1 MMEQPSRKDKAALQL
16 KPYVLA
22 LAVLW
27 TALAGTILLLHSVLG
42 YGVLWVVGLL
52 GLWLGGNHFEKRFV
66 QLHRTEEALQESRDL
81 ANVLLNAPGDG
92 AYLLDREGV
101 ILTANQAGAQRFNL
115 TLQELIGRNAFDF
128 FPPGLAEARR
138 SKVAEVFHSR
148 RSLRFEDERAE
159 RLTSSSLYPVFDP
172 KGQVKAVAVFVQDIT
187 ETRARENALATA
199 LQKAR
204 ASEALISRSKLMVI
218 RWLAEP
224 DSHVEFVSDNVS
236 QLGYTPED
244 FFTGGFS
251 WIGITHGEDVLR
263 VLEELAAHMANGTQE
278 FSTEYRLVDRDGN
291 TRWVMDQ
298 TRLFRNDCGGV
309 LRRESIV
316 LEITDR
322 KEMEEALRESQQMLR
337 LVLDTIPVRVF
348 WKDRDGNYLGCNRSF
363 AADAGLASPEA
374 IIGKTDYELS
384 WTQEADRYRADDR
397 WVVQT
402 RIPKLNYE
410 EPQTTSE
417 GGIIWLRTS
426 KIPLLD
432 SRGRITGILGSYEDI
447 TEYKRAEQ
455 ALRESEERYRSLF
468 QNSHAVMLLIDPDT
482 GAIVDANPA
491 ACAYYGYDSI
501 TIGTMKIYD
510 INTLT
515 HDQLMEEMTQAK
527 AGRRNYFLFQ
537 HRLADGSIHPV
548 EVFSGPIELHGKKLL
563 YSIVHDVTERKL
575 AEEALR
581 ESRTM
586 LRTIIDAVPLWI
598 SCSDRKGVYLIANQR
613 YSETFGKPLAAIEGS
628 HYSQVLPFYVCEKH
642 TRLIDACL
650 SGEIVTFDDIHPR
663 PSGHSFCTH
672 GIYTPLFN
680 PEGEVGGYTVV
691 VMDVTA
697 MKEAE
702 AELRRLYEQTQ
713 RDADTK
719 TELLKEVNHRVGNNL
734 IAIMGLLLAEQ
745 RHAPKEGRPF
755 VKMALN
761 NVANRIQG
769 MLEVHQLL
777 SESEWAPMRLSEL
790 AARVITVVFG
800 TLPAGRRAV
809 VEVLPS
815 SVEVSPR
822 QAANLALVINE
833 LATNTLKYALR
844 KREEAHITVR
854 IGMEND
860 GIVLEYHDDGPGY
873 PDDVLRLERQGVGLY
888 LLQQLIA
895 GTLRGTFQL
904 ANAEGAVARLV
915 IKTEETTRT

>member
-1 MMEQPSRKDKAALQL
+1 MLEQPSRKDKATLKL

-27 TALAGTILLLHSVLG
+27 TALVGGIFLVYSVLG
-42 YGVLWVVGLL
+42 YGVLWALGLL
-52 GLWLGGNHFEKRFV
+52 GLWLGANHLEKRLM
-66 QLHRTEEALQESRDL
+66 QLHRAEEALQVSRDL

-101 ILTANQAGAQRFNL
+101 ILTANEAGAQRINL
-115 TLQELIGRNAFDF
+115 TLQELIGRNAFDL

-138 SKVAEVFHSR
+138 GKVAEVFHSG
-148 RSLRFEDERAE
+148 RSLRFEDERAG
-159 RLTSSSLYPVFDP
+159 RLISNSLYPVFDP
-172 KGQVKAVAVFVQDIT
+172 KGQVKEVAVFVQDIT
-187 ETRARENALATA
+187 ETRAREAALATA
-199 LQKAR
+199 LQQAR
-204 ASEALISRSKLMVI
+204 TSEALVSRSKLMVI
-218 RWLAEP
+218 RWPAEP
-224 DSHVEFVSDNVS
+224 DSDVEFVSDNVS

-244 FFTGGFS
+244 FFTGGIS

-263 VLEELAAHMANGTQE
+263 VLEELAAHMADGAQE

-298 TRLFRNDCGGV
+298 TRLFRNDHGRVMC
-309 LRRESIV
+309 RESVV

-322 KEMEEALRESQQMLR
+322 KQMEE
-337 LVLDTIPVRVF
+337 
-348 WKDRDGNYLGCNRSF
+348 
-363 AADAGLASPEA
+363 
-374 IIGKTDYELS
+374 
-384 WTQEADRYRADDR
+384 
-397 WVVQT
+397 
-402 RIPKLNYE
+402 
-410 EPQTTSE
+410 
-417 GGIIWLRTS
+417 
-426 KIPLLD
+426 
-432 SRGRITGILGSYEDI
+432 
-447 TEYKRAEQ
+447 

-482 GAIVDANPA
+482 GGIVDANPA
-491 ACAYYGYDSI
+491 AGAYYGYDSTMI
-501 TIGTMKIYD
+501 RTMKIYD

-515 HDQLMEEMTQAK
+515 HDQLMEEMAQAR

-548 EVFSGPIELHGKKLL
+548 EVFSGPIELRGKKLL
-563 YSIVHDVTERKL
+563 YSIVHDVTERKQ

-598 SCSDRKGVYLIANQR
+598 SCSDRRGVYLIANQR
-613 YSETFGKPLAAIEGS
+613 YSETFGKPLADIEGS
-628 HYSQVLPFYVCEKH
+628 HYSQVLPFYVREKH
-642 TRLIDACL
+642 KRLIDACL
-650 SGEIVTFDDIHPR
+650 SGEIVTYDAIHPR
-663 PSGHSFCTH
+663 PNGHAFHTH

-691 VMDVTA
+691 VTDVTA

-761 NVANRIQG
+761 NVSNRIQG

-790 AARVITVVFG
+790 AARVITVVFS

-844 KREEAHITVR
+844 KREKAHITVR
-854 IGMEND
+854 IGLEND
-860 GIVLEYHDDGPGY
+860 GIVLEYQDDGPGY

-904 ANAEGAVARLV
+904 ANAEGAVARLA